1 MALST
6 RRRSM
11 GLRPRPFAGGNNL
24 TRIRHCSS
32 VTSLGYSTLV
42 SIATAPSLEC
52 QNSRGRSF
60 FFRFR
65 QFQNAFLDLEAVSP
79 LLDIAERN
87 PDLAGDVES
96 LREGITKHMLRIEDD
111 MDADEQNTN

>member
-11 GLRPRPFAGGNNL
+11 GLRPRRFGGGNNL

-32 VTSLGYSTLV
+32 VPSLGYCTLV

-60 FFRFR
+60 FYRFR
-65 QFQNAFLDLEAVSP
+65 QFQNAFLIFHTPLQTPHAADRLAVGPMVLRLVHERLPNNECGLEVI
-79 LLDIAERN
+79 IA
-87 PDLAGDVES
+87 D
-96 LREGITKHMLRIEDD
+96 
-111 MDADEQNTN
+111 

>member
-11 GLRPRPFAGGNNL
+11 GLRPRPFGGGSNL

-32 VTSLGYSTLV
+32 VTSLGYCALV

-60 FFRFR
+60 FYRFR
-65 QFQNAFLDLEAVSP
+65 QFQNAFLD
-79 LLDIAERN
+79 
-87 PDLAGDVES
+87 GDVYPTVS
-96 LREGITKHMLRIEDD
+96 IGDVSAHEGDGQVSFTLFLS
-111 MDADEQNTN
+111 QSSTQ